1 MLGELFKLAWPMLLA
16 NLTLIGNGVI
26 DTILLGNY
34 GSVDLAAMS
43 IAMAIYSTV
52 YAVCIGILQGVQ
64 QRIAQAQGASDSS
77 KLLLA
82 ASQGVSLSF
91 CCAIFAALSL
101 AFLSIKLTWFDVPD
115 ETAPLCAAYI
125 RILCAALPFQLVLR
139 VFYMLAQITGK
150 AQRVMWFNVAGLGC
164 KALLSSVLIF
174 GMAGINPQGA
184 TGAALA
190 SLLVTSIIG
199 LLFLVTFPSLHRC
212 TPRSILAASFRP
224 NPPELRAMLA
234 IGIPAG
240 LTGFIDVVSY
250 TAVAMLVTHMGVN
263 SSAAHQIIANLGS
276 FVYFIPASLA
286 AACSILVSKEIG
298 RNQKESALRLSIFGI
313 RCNTILALCVS
324 SLLWILREPLA
335 IIYTDDPSV
344 RIIVIGLFWIL
355 SLYHFFDAQLVM
367 LLSLL
372 RCFNSSFLPMVTYI
386 CLLLAVGLGGGWLL
400 ANHGWNYLFYVAPM
414 GVSGFWMMATMGA
427 SCAFILLVALF
438 GWIAYRPQSDVI
450 PIGESS

>member
-16 NLTLIGNGVI
+16 NLALIGNGVI

-43 IAMAIYSTV
+43 IAMALYSTV
-52 YAVCIGILQGVQ
+52 YAGCLAILQGVQ
-64 QRIAQAQGASDSS
+64 QRMAQAQGAGDSS
-77 KLLLA
+77 RLFLA
-82 ASQGVSLSF
+82 VSQGVCLSF
-91 CCAIFAALSL
+91 CCAVFAALSL
-101 AFLSIKLTWFDVPD
+101 AFLSVKLTWFDVPD
-115 ETAPLCAAYI
+115 GTAPLCAAYI
-125 RILCAALPFQLVLR
+125 RILCSALPFQLVLR

-164 KALLSSVLIF
+164 KALLSSILIF
-174 GMAGINPQGA
+174 GMVGINPQGA

-199 LLFLVTFPSLHRC
+199 WLFLVTFPYVHKC
-212 TPRSILAASFRP
+212 TPRSIFSASLRP
-224 NPPELRAMLA
+224 NPLELRAMLA

-250 TAVAMLVTHMGVN
+250 TAVAILVTHMGVN
-263 SSAAHQIIANLGS
+263 ASAAHQIIANLGS
-276 FVYFIPASLA
+276 FFYFIPASLA

-298 RNQKESALRLSIFGI
+298 RNQKERALLLSIFGI
-313 RCNTILALCVS
+313 RCNTILALCAA

-344 RIIVIGLFWIL
+344 RVIVMGLFWIL
-355 SLYHFFDAQLVM
+355 ILYHFFDAQLVM

-372 RCFNSSFLPMVTYI
+372 RCFNISFLPMVTYI

-400 ANHGWNYLFYVAPM
+400 ANHGWNYLFHVKPM
-414 GVSGFWMMATMGA
+414 GVGGFWIMATIGE
-427 SCAFILLVALF
+427 SCAFVLLVAIF
-438 GWIAYRPQSDVI
+438 GWISYRLQSDVI